1 MIFGRDD
8 QHYKTIMTNKT
19 AEDLRKYAILIV
31 EKLQQAGFKTYFA
44 GGSVRDVLL
53 GKDPVDYD
61 IATGAIPEQVK
72 EIFDKAI
79 NVGKSFG
86 VSRVPMHN
94 CWFEVATFRTDS
106 AYHNGRHPSSVT
118 YSTPEEDAQRRDFTV
133 NAIFYDP
140 ISKEIHDYINGRQDI
155 EDKIIRCVGNPIE
168 RFEED
173 HLRMLRAVRFTS
185 VLSFTMESETADAI
199 RATAAS
205 ILKISPERIRDELTR
220 ILVESPKSG
229 DAIMLL
235 DEVGLLEHILPEIK
249 AMQGQEQPPQFHPEG
264 DVFVHTITMLNLM
277 DKKDKILAFSVL
289 LHDVGKPGT
298 AVVAPDRIRFN
309 GHASYGR
316 KLSKEILRRL
326 RFSNQDQ
333 DDISNCVGRHMRF
346 MEVKNMKQSTLR
358 RLVGSPTYPTEVEL
372 HRLDCLG
379 SHGGLDNYD
388 MVKAF
393 EEELKN
399 EPVLPD
405 HWITGHDIIALG
417 ITKGPKIGKWLK
429 KAYEAQLNG
438 DFKSKEEL
446 YIWLKTK
453 IK

>member
-1 MIFGRDD
+1 MITKE
-8 QHYKTIMTNKT
+8 QLKQ
-19 AEDLRKYAILIV
+19 YATQIV
-31 EKLQQAGFKTYFA
+31 ERLQQAGFKTYFA
-44 GGSVRDVLL
+44 GGSVRDALL

-61 IATGAIPEQVK
+61 IATGATPEQVK
-72 EIFDKAI
+72 EIFDGAI

-86 VSRVPMHN
+86 VSRVPMN
-94 CWFEVATFRTDS
+94 DEWFEVATFRTDS

-133 NAIFYDP
+133 NAIFFDP
-140 ISKEIHDYINGRQDI
+140 ISKEIHDYVNGRQDI
-155 EDKIIRCVGNPIE
+155 EYKIIRCVGNPIE

-185 VLSFTMESETADAI
+185 VLSFTMEKETADAI

-205 ILKISPERIRDELTR
+205 ILKISPERIRDELIR

-264 DVFVHTITMLNLM
+264 DVFMHTVIMLNLM

-309 GHASYGR
+309 GHASLGA
-316 KLSKEILRRL
+316 KLSKEILKRL
-326 RFSNQDQ
+326 KFSKQDQ
-333 DDISNCVGRHMRF
+333 DDISKCVGGHMRY

-358 RLVGSPTYPTEVEL
+358 RLVGAPTYPTEIEL

-379 SHGGLDNYD
+379 SHGGLDNYEL
-388 MVKAF
+388 VKEF
-393 EEELKN
+393 EEKVKS
-399 EPVLPD
+399 EPILPKP
-405 HWITGHDIIALG
+405 WINGHDIINLG
-417 ITKGPKIGKWLK
+417 ISSGPKIGKWHK
-429 KAYEAQLNG
+429 RAYEAQLNG
-438 DFKSKEEL
+438 DFKSKEDL
-446 YIWLKTK
+446 YDWLESK
-453 IK
+453 IRKQ

>member
-1 MIFGRDD
+1 
-8 QHYKTIMTNKT
+8 MTTENPEKLKEYST
-19 AEDLRKYAILIV
+19 LIV
-31 EKLQQAGFKTYFA
+31 EKLQKNGFKTYFA
-44 GGSVRDVLL
+44 GGSVRDALL

-61 IATGAIPEQVK
+61 IATGATPEQVQN
-72 EIFDKAI
+72 IFPKAI

-86 VSRVPMHN
+86 VSRVPIHGI
-94 CWFEVATFRTDS
+94 WFEIATFRTDS
-106 AYHNGRHPSSVT
+106 AYHNGRHPTSVT

-140 ISKEIHDYINGRQDI
+140 ISKEIHDFVNGRKDI
-155 EDKIIRCVGNPIE
+155 TAKIIRCVGNAIE

-185 VLSFTMESETADAI
+185 VLSFTLEKETADAI

-205 ILKISPERIRDELTR
+205 ILKISPQRIRDELTR

-249 AMQGQEQPPQFHPEG
+249 IMQGQEQPPQFHPEG
-264 DVFVHTITMLNLM
+264 DVFQHTVIMLNLM

-298 AVVAPDRIRFN
+298 AVVAPDRIRFH
-309 GHASYGR
+309 GHASYGA

-326 RFSNQDQ
+326 KFSNQDQ
-333 DDISNCVGRHMRF
+333 EDISRCVGGHMRY

-358 RLVGSPTYPTEVEL
+358 RLIGASTYPTEVEL

-379 SHGGLDNYD
+379 SHGGLENYD
-388 MVKAF
+388 IVKAF
-393 EEELKN
+393 EEKIKN

-405 HWITGHDIIALG
+405 PWITGHDIIKLG
-417 ITKGPKIGKWLK
+417 ITKGPKIGKLLK
-429 KAYEAQLNG
+429 KTYEAQLNG
-438 DFKSKEEL
+438 DFKSREDL
-446 YIWLKTK
+446 HMWLRKM
-453 IK
+453 INE

>member
-1 MIFGRDD
+1 MN
-8 QHYKTIMTNKT
+8 TNHN
-19 AEDLRKYAILIV
+19 DLRKYAVLIV
-31 EKLQQAGFKTYFA
+31 EKLQQAGHKTYFA
-44 GGSVRDVLL
+44 GGSVRDALL
-53 GKDPVDYD
+53 GKEPVDYD
-61 IATGAIPEQVK
+61 IATGATPEQVHK
-72 EIFDKAI
+72 IFPKAI
-79 NVGKSFG
+79 AVGKSFG
-86 VSRVPMHN
+86 VSRVPMHDE
-94 CWFEVATFRTDS
+94 WFEVATFRTDQ

-118 YSTPEEDAQRRDFTV
+118 YSTPEEDVKRRDFTV
-133 NAIFYDP
+133 NAIFFDP
-140 ISKEIHDYINGRQDI
+140 ISKEIHDYVNGRQDI
-155 EDKIIRCVGNPIE
+155 EAKIIRAVGNPIE

-173 HLRMLRAVRFTS
+173 HLRMLRAVRFAS
-185 VLSFTMESETADAI
+185 VLSFTLEKETADAI

-205 ILKISPERIRDELTR
+205 IIKISPERIRDELIR

-264 DVFVHTITMLNLM
+264 DVFVHTMIMMNLM
-277 DKKDKILAFSVL
+277 EKKDKLLALSVL

-309 GHASYGR
+309 GHASFGA
-316 KLSKEILRRL
+316 KLSKKILKRL

-333 DDISNCVGRHMRF
+333 DDISTCVGGHMRY

-358 RLVGSPTYPTEVEL
+358 RLVGASTYPTEVEL

-388 MVKAF
+388 IVKAF
-393 EEELKN
+393 EEEIKN
-399 EPVLPD
+399 EPVLPEP
-405 HWITGHDIIALG
+405 WINGHDIIKLG
-417 ITKGPKIGKWLK
+417 ISSGPKVGKWHK
-429 KAYEAQLNG
+429 RAYEAQLNG

-446 YIWLKTK
+446 YDWLVKK
-453 IK
+453 IRTT

>member
-1 MIFGRDD
+1 
-8 QHYKTIMTNKT
+8 MTKENPEK
-19 AEDLRKYAILIV
+19 LRADAILIV
-31 EKLQQAGFKTYFA
+31 EELQQAGFKTYFA
-44 GGSVRDVLL
+44 GGSVRDALL

-61 IATGAIPEQVK
+61 IATGATPEQVK
-72 EIFDKAI
+72 EIFAKSI

-86 VSRVPMHN
+86 VSRVPMHDS
-94 CWFEVATFRTDS
+94 WFEVATFRTDS

-133 NAIFYDP
+133 NAIFFDP
-140 ISKEIHDYINGRQDI
+140 ISKEIHDYVDGRQDI
-155 EDKIIRCVGNPIE
+155 EAKVIRCVGNPVE

-185 VLSFTMESETADAI
+185 VLSFTMEKETADAI
-199 RATAAS
+199 RTTAAS
-205 ILKISPERIRDELTR
+205 ILKISPERVRDELIR

-264 DVFVHTITMLNLM
+264 DVFVHTMIMLNLM
-277 DKKDKILAFSVL
+277 EKKDKILAFSVL

-309 GHASYGR
+309 GHASFGA
-316 KLSKEILRRL
+316 KLSKEILKRL
-326 RFSNQDQ
+326 KFSNQDQ
-333 DDISNCVGRHMRF
+333 DAISTCVGGHMRY

-358 RLVGSPTYPTEVEL
+358 RLVGAPTYPTEVEL

-379 SHGGLDNYD
+379 SHGGLENYN
-388 MVKAF
+388 MVKEF
-393 EEELKN
+393 EEKVKN
-399 EPVLPD
+399 EPVLPEP
-405 HWITGHDIIALG
+405 WINGHDIIKLG
-417 ITKGPKIGKWLK
+417 ISSGPKIGKWHK
-429 KAYEAQLNG
+429 RAYEAQLNG
-438 DFKSKEEL
+438 DFKSKEDL
-446 YIWLKTK
+446 YAWLFEK
-453 IK
+453 IKG